1 MNYKISQLQIRY
13 SLASKQSVYARMNAL
28 HIFPVKRG
36 EISSES
42 LDKLDKLD
50 KFLKDN
56 PGKKIWEFPRD
67 TDFDLSTGQ
76 LDKST
81 GQLDKSTGQLDKSTG
96 QLDKSTGQL
105 DKSTGQLDKSTGQ
118 LDKSTG
124 QLDKSTGQLDK
135 STGQLDKSTGQLDN
149 FSEILHLVEAIA
161 RHFTANQDPLAKYK
175 ALEYAA
181 NHIILLPTSKISEL
195 NGAKPHKNQFQRG
208 VFIFTKTKNKI
219 GREAAWLIRIAHIH
233 T

>member
-1 MNYKISQLQIRY
+1 MK
-13 SLASKQSVYARMNAL
+13 AL
-28 HIFPVKRG
+28 DVFPIKRG

-50 KFLKDN
+50 KFMKDN
-56 PGKKIWEFPRD
+56 PGKKIWEFPKD
-67 TDFDLSTGQ
+67 TDFITSLSSSE

-105 DKSTGQLDKSTGQ
+105 N
-118 LDKSTG
+118 
-124 QLDKSTGQLDK
+124 
-135 STGQLDKSTGQLDN
+135 N

-161 RHFTANQDPLAKYK
+161 RHFAANQDPLAKYK